1 MILKKALHHE
11 EHRAHEDFS
20 WSRTIFDVYP
30 QGEFHF
36 WNNSLLF
43 FAVFVFFVVQMRNS
57 E

>member
-1 MILKKALHHE
+1 MILNKALHHE
-11 EHRAHEDFS
+11 EHRAHEEFS
-20 WSRTIFDVYP
+20 WSRTIFDVHP